1 MAQLQTHTK
10 RVVKAFLQGTSVR
23 ALNGSMVAY
32 EGDVSFK
39 SAGFGGGDGIAA
51 GLKRRVAGEGL
62 KLMECTGN
70 GVVYFAVNGQEVVVI
85 DLNNETLSIESEHLL
100 VFAGNLRTDVAFSG
114 MHGLTAGQ
122 GLATTTVTGQGQV
135 AILSS
140 GGPLIH
146 LEVTPET
153 PLVVDPDAFVAARG
167 NLQQSMRTD
176 VGWRNMVGRGN
187 DEAFSILWQGHGVVS
202 IQPAER

>member
-1 MAQLQTHTK
+1 
-10 RVVKAFLQGTSVR
+10 
-23 ALNGSMVAY
+23 MVAY
-32 EGDVSFK
+32 EGDVAFK

-51 GLKRRVAGEGL
+51 GLKRRAAGESL

-70 GVVYFAVNGQEVVVI
+70 GLVYFAVDGQEVAII

-100 VFAGNLRTDVAFSG
+100 VFAGNLRTDVTFAGLHG
-114 MHGLTAGQ
+114 MASGQ
-122 GLATTTVTGQGQV
+122 GLATTTVSGSGQV
-135 AILSS
+135 AVLSA

-146 LEVTPET
+146 LEVTPQT
-153 PLVVDPDAFVAARG
+153 PLIVDPDAFVAARG

-176 VGWRNMVGRGN
+176 LGWRNVVGQGN
-187 DEAFSILWQGHGVVS
+187 SEAFSILWQGSGVVS